1 MAISSVG
8 YAGTV
13 GDAQWAE
20 MVPRAGGVF
29 YSVED
34 YASFRV
40 TAAAGTRT
48 IQVAAGKAAGAGI
61 YDQSNAVETRA
72 LGSVPSGVRYDLV
85 VLRRTWA
92 TKLSEIVVIPGG
104 SAAALPGR
112 NTTPGTV
119 DDQPLAL
126 VRVAAGS
133 TTIQEVID
141 LRVAIHNGGAVAFNE
156 LVRSFLTQLGTEILI
171 NDVIW
176 TRTVNSAGVPL
187 WKGDDRTDTGWVAVS
202 KGSKWLAVTGYPLQI
217 RRVGKLVEIRGAVKH
232 ATGAAITGLC
242 AIPVGFRP
250 KGSVPLGATHT
261 SSAYIGDMFVSSTG
275 VVAFST
281 DYRTG
286 SFAAGSVVMIHGFW
300 FLD

>member
-20 MVPRAGGVF
+20 LVPRAGGVF
-29 YSVED
+29 YSVD
-34 YASFRV
+34 DFASFRV
-40 TAAAGTRT
+40 TAAAGTRM
-48 IQVAAGKAAGAGI
+48 IQVAPGTAAGAGI
-61 YDQSNAVETRA
+61 LDKSSAIETRA
-72 LGSVPSGVRYDLV
+72 LGSVPAGVRYDLV

-104 SAAALPGR
+104 SVAALPAR
-112 NTTPGTV
+112 QTTPGDK

-133 TTIQEVID
+133 TAIQEVID
-141 LRVAIHNGGAVAFNE
+141 LRVAVHNGGAVAFNE
-156 LVRSFLTQLGTEILI
+156 LVRSFMTQLGTEILI

-187 WKGDDRTDTGWVAVS
+187 WKGDDRTDTGWVAVPR
-202 KGSKWLAVTGYPLQI
+202 GSKWAAVSAYALQI

-232 ATGAAITGLC
+232 TTGANIASLC
-242 AIPVGFRP
+242 TVPSGFRP
-250 KGSVPLGATHT
+250 KTNVPLGATHT
-261 SSAYIGDMFVSSTG
+261 SSTYVGDMFVSTSG

-281 DYRTG
+281 DYRSG

>member
-1 MAISSVG
+1 MAITSVG

-29 YSVED
+29 YSVD
-34 YASFRV
+34 DFGSFRV

-48 IQVAAGKAAGAGI
+48 VQVAPGTAAGAGI
-61 YDQSNAVETRA
+61 LDKSSAVELRT

-104 SAAALPGR
+104 SAAALPAR
-112 NTTPGTV
+112 NVTPGTV

-133 TTIQEVID
+133 TNIQEVID
-141 LRVAIHNGGAVAFNE
+141 LRVAVHNGGAVAFHE
-156 LVRSFLTQLGTEILI
+156 LVRSYLTQLGTEILI

-187 WKGDDRTDTGWVAVS
+187 WRGDDRTDTGWVDVP
-202 KGSKWLAVTGYPLQI
+202 KGSKWVAVNGYPLQI

-232 ATGAAITGLC
+232 ATTASVSGLC
-242 AIPVGFRP
+242 AVPAGFRP
-250 KGSVPLGATHT
+250 KGNVPLGATHT
-261 SSAYIGDMFVSSTG
+261 SSAYVGEMFVSANG

-286 SFAAGSVVMIHGFW
+286 SFAAGSVVMIHGLW
-300 FLD
+300 FVD